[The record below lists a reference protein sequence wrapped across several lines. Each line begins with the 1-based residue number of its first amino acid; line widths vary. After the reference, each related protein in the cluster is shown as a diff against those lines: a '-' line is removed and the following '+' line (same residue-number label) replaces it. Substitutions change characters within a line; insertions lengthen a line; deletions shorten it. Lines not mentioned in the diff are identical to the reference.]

1 MSSSKCAEE
10 LDFGLIF
17 EEDSGQNEG
26 LHHHVRTPPW
36 PTPAPPPYGQD
47 AGSAFGAQGSPLAFH
62 CPSIQITAIGAPN
75 GNNDGGGGGGGSGGG
90 HPQLGAQGRA
100 WPRDQLYL
108 PMDPCYRDS
117 TFCPSPC
124 SSLSSRSW
132 MSDVS
137 SCDSFSHAV
146 NEDVDGDLRDAALR
160 LAMGSPGGGGGG
172 VGGGAAFG
180 VELWQQK
187 YQNPQ
192 NPAFSPAL
200 SPYQS
205 PQHSPRAS
213 VTEDTWMNRCP
224 SSRPRSR
231 PTSPC
236 GKRRH
241 ANADAFSRSPSPQRS
256 ASVASGASPLGS
268 ATDDAWPGPC
278 GHSQHELDVPSKTR
292 RTSGTQQVGDSP
304 LEEVRG
310 GGAPPAGEESH
321 DSGGLAELFLQV
333 PAHFSW
339 TASKLGAAPLFRAS
353 SPPPLDFPLPSVF
366 GPNRLSV
373 EAEPR
378 PYHRAHY
385 ETEGSRG
392 AIKASDGG
400 HPRVKLSGPC
410 WRAPASLL
418 LFMGTADERQAVR
431 PHAFYQVHRVTG
443 KTVSTACQE
452 KMLDGTKVLE
462 IHLTPDKD
470 MTATMDCAGILKL
483 RNADIELKK
492 GETDV
497 GRKNTRVRVAFR
509 VALPRSDGWTLWLQ
523 TASLPIECSQR
534 SGQDLPGV
542 HEFAPGSCRREGGR
556 RLVIRGS
563 NLSSRSRVVFVEKSP
578 DGRVLWETDATLV
591 PETSSSSSL
600 TALIPA
606 YERDASVPVHV
617 LFYVSNGK
625 RRQSAQQ
632 SFTYLPG
639 EPSKLTPPAPLRK
652 QEPWEVGP
660 ANCHGGALRQHP
672 GEPPWHVVEREAEDA
687 LPASLPASLPALQ
700 EITLDDVNEIIGRD
714 ACGLTGVDPSDPS
727 DPYRQSDW
735 DCKSADAAFRF

>member
-1 MSSSKCAEE
+1 MDIKGSKSINKWCHWMFRVIWPGAS
-10 LDFGLIF
+10 LSTHYLCSIV
-17 EEDSGQNEG
+17 SRMTSC

-400 HPRVKLSGPC
+400 HPRVKVFCGLL
-410 WRAPASLL
+410 RAAERSVLARPRQPAAVYGHGRRAAGRPPARLL
-418 LFMGTADERQAVR
+418 
-431 PHAFYQVHRVTG
+431 P
-443 KTVSTACQE
+443 S
-452 KMLDGTKVLE
+452 
-462 IHLTPDKD
+462 P
-470 MTATMDCAGILKL
+470 
-483 RNADIELKK
+483 
-492 GETDV
+492 
-497 GRKNTRVRVAFR
+497 
-509 VALPRSDGWTLWLQ
+509 PRD
-523 TASLPIECSQR
+523 
-534 SGQDLPGV
+534 GQDGE
-542 HEFAPGSCRREGGR
+542 HG
-556 RLVIRGS
+556 
-563 NLSSRSRVVFVEKSP
+563 
-578 DGRVLWETDATLV
+578 
-591 PETSSSSSL
+591 
-600 TALIPA
+600 
-606 YERDASVPVHV
+606 
-617 LFYVSNGK
+617 
-625 RRQSAQQ
+625 
-632 SFTYLPG
+632 LPG
-639 EPSKLTPPAPLRK
+639 EDAGRDQSPGDPPDARQGHDGHHGLRGNPQAAQRRHRAEERRDGRGP
-652 QEPWEVGP
+652 QEHACSRGLP
-660 ANCHGGALRQHP
+660 GGAAALGRLDAVAADGLASHRVLAALGSGPPWRARVCARQLPAGRRTATRHP
-672 GEPPWHVVEREAEDA
+672 GIQLVV
-687 LPASLPASLPALQ
+687 SLQGGLRGKKSRWACPLG
-700 EITLDDVNEIIGRD
+700 DGRH
-714 ACGLTGVDPSDPS
+714 AC
-727 DPYRQSDW
+727 
-735 DCKSADAAFRF
+735 A